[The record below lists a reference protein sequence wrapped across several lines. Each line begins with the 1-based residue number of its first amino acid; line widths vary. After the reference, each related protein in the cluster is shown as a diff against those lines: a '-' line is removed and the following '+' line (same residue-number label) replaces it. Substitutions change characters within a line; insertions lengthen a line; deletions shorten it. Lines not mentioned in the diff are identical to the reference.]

1 MQHPEE
7 PKRKGRRPAN
17 ELAEKRE
24 RDIAEAAVAAAKWQK
39 RLEELEEAKRKANKS
54 ARRAYLNQQKFAVG
68 GLAQIAGL
76 LEADAG
82 FVLGVMLAAAE
93 HRERDGTWPAAMF
106 HQHKARGDAVLAE
119 RVVARKGRKR
129 SVDDDEDIGVGA
141 VAIPKQASRD
151 QETGRSMVATVT

>member
-39 RLEELEEAKRKANKS
+39 RLEELQEAKRKANKS
-54 ARRAYLNQQKFAVG
+54 ARRAYLNQQKFVVG

-76 LEADAG
+76 LEADTG
-82 FVLGVMLAAAE
+82 FVLGIMLAAAE

-106 HQHKARGDAVLAE
+106 QQHKARGDAVLAE
-119 RVVARKGRKR
+119 RVAARKGRKLA
-129 SVDDDEDIGVGA
+129 SDDDEGIDMGTVITPV
-141 VAIPKQASRD
+141 QASRY
-151 QETGRSMVATVT
+151 QETRNSTVATAT